1 MKFYAGLDV
10 GGTSGRVKFSGEDRT
25 PIGEYLGE
33 GCAYNTEGYERGR
46 EKYRRLMEEAL
57 SKYGLKSSNC
67 LGICIAASGIDSK
80 EQERQVRIIFEE
92 MGFAKE
98 RILAVND
105 CELFLYLSKG
115 PVLVT
120 ISGTG
125 AICCG
130 RNEAG
135 EVYRTGG
142 WNHVLS
148 DEGSAYDIGL
158 QTVKAYADHLD
169 GRISCPVL
177 ARKVQK
183 ATNITTLEQADVYVN
198 DHLLD
203 KSPVGKLAV
212 LCAQAAE
219 EGDPV
224 AEDILKQCAAK
235 VFALVWDTCCKM
247 EGSPDTRIRREL
259 DASFFEGPSSK
270 ALQADLWL
278 WGSVNVKNEFFRAQI
293 TEMAAKKLPRV
304 TVRIPQKT
312 ALDIALGVAEET
324 FA

>member
-1 MKFYAGLDV
+1 MLF
-10 GGTSGRVKFSGEDRT
+10 GTTF
-25 PIGEYLGE
+25 
-33 GCAYNTEGYERGR
+33 
-46 EKYRRLMEEAL
+46 
-57 SKYGLKSSNC
+57 
-67 LGICIAASGIDSK
+67 
-80 EQERQVRIIFEE
+80 FEE

-125 AICCG
+125 SICYG

-135 EVYRTGG
+135 EVFRTGG

-158 QTVKAYADHLD
+158 QTFKAYADWLD
-169 GRISCPVL
+169 GRINCPIL
-177 ARKVQK
+177 AKK
-183 ATNITTLEQADVYVN
+183 IANATGVKTLEQADVYVN

-203 KSPVGKLAV
+203 KSPVGGLAV

-219 EGDPV
+219 EGDLV
-224 AEDILKQCAAK
+224 AKTIIKECAARI
-235 VFALVWDTCCKM
+235 FALVWDTCCKM
-247 EGSPDTRIRREL
+247 EGKPDNRIKREL
-259 DASFFEGPSSK
+259 DEAFFANQEAK
-270 ALQADLWL
+270 ALQADLWM
-278 WGSVNVKNEFFRAQI
+278 WGSVNVKNTFFREQI
-293 TEMAAKKLPRV
+293 INMAKKKLPNV
-304 TVRIPQKT
+304 TVKIPEKT
-312 ALDIALGVAEET
+312 ALDIALGAAQEH

>member
-10 GGTSGRVKFSGEDRT
+10 GGTSGRVKFSAEDKT
-25 PIGEYLGE
+25 LIGEYLGE
-33 GCAYNTEGYERGR
+33 GCAFNTEGYELGR
-46 EKYRRLMEEAL
+46 EKYHKLMDAAL
-57 SKYGLKSSNC
+57 SKYELTSSDC

-80 EQERQVRIIFEE
+80 EQEMQMRSIFEE

-125 AICCG
+125 SICYG

-135 EVYRTGG
+135 EVFRTGG

-158 QTVKAYADHLD
+158 QTFKSYADWLD
-169 GRISCPVL
+169 GRINCPIL
-177 ARKVQK
+177 AKK
-183 ATNITTLEQADVYVN
+183 IANATGVKTLEQADVYVN

-203 KSPVGKLAV
+203 KSPVGGLAV

-219 EGDPV
+219 EGDLV
-224 AEDILKQCAAK
+224 AKTIIKECAAK
-235 VFALVWDTCCKM
+235 IFALVWDTCCKM
-247 EGSPDTRIRREL
+247 EGKPDNRIKREL
-259 DASFFEGPSSK
+259 Y
-270 ALQADLWL
+270 
-278 WGSVNVKNEFFRAQI
+278 N
-293 TEMAAKKLPRV
+293 
-304 TVRIPQKT
+304 
-312 ALDIALGVAEET
+312 
-324 FA
+324 